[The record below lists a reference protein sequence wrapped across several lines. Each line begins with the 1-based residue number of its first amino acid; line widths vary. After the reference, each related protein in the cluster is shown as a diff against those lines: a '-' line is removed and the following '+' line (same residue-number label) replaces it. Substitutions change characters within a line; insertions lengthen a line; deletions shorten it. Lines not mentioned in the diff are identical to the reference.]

1 MKQLRPALLIAPILL
16 LALSSVTA
24 QAKNIVIA
32 TSSVV
37 LTNTP
42 IWVGI
47 DRKFFDDSGLNVQ
60 YLVMRSDLAVKG
72 LISGDID
79 YMQSS
84 SSVLRAAAAGA
95 PLTTILGVYNRT
107 FFDLVARPEIKS
119 LNDLR
124 GKPVGI
130 SRYGASTEYAVRFAL
145 KANGID
151 PDKEVK
157 LLAIGSGTDAARISA
172 LDAGV
177 IAAAVLQVPSNL
189 IAHKLGAK
197 TILPL
202 GDYMETLFAG
212 LGTSQKKIQTNREEA
227 KQVVRAV
234 VKSLDY
240 MARYPVQTKAIIQKN
255 LRGIEPSAVE
265 YIYDLVVKHATRN
278 GIASRKALENTLL
291 GSQFEGK
298 PVDFEKLVDFSIA
311 REIAQ

>member
-84 SSVLRAAAAGA
+84 SSVLRAAVAGA

-177 IAAAVLQVPSNL
+177 IAAAVLQVPANL

-202 GDYMETLFAG
+202 GDYLETLFAG

-240 MARYPVQTKAIIQKN
+240 MARYPAETKAIIQKN
-255 LRGIEPSAVE
+255 LRGIESTAVE

-278 GIASRKALENTLL
+278 GIASRKALENSLL

-298 PVDFEKLVDFSIA
+298 AINFDKLVDFSIA
-311 REIAQ
+311 REIIP

>member
-84 SSVLRAAAAGA
+84 SSVLRAGAAGA

-177 IAAAVLQVPSNL
+177 IAAAVLQVPANL

-202 GDYMETLFAG
+202 GDYLETLFAG

-240 MARYPVQTKAIIQKN
+240 MARYPAETKAIIQKN
-255 LRGIEPSAVE
+255 LRGIESTAVE

-278 GIASRKALENTLL
+278 GIASRKALENSLL

-298 PVDFEKLVDFSIA
+298 AINFDKLVDFSIA
-311 REIAQ
+311 REIIP